1 MTVGQQHGLANVAL
15 PPVRVVHLRPSS
27 GWVALGLRELWEYR
41 GLAGFLALRD
51 LKVKYRQTLL
61 GAAWA
66 VLQPVA
72 TMIVFTLVFGR
83 LAGLSSDGT
92 PYPVFSLSGL
102 VAWTFI
108 ATAVGT
114 GSLSLVASSSMLSRI
129 WFPRGC
135 VPLAAVAAV
144 LVDILI
150 ASGVLVVVAIFFG
163 VLPSLRLLAFPAL
176 LVLAFVV
183 ALGPVLFLSAINVRF
198 RDVRHA
204 VPFLLQMWLFASPV
218 AYSTSIVPK
227 ALQPLYAINP
237 VVGLVEGFRWVIIGS
252 RTLNVLPL
260 VGVSAAPATIVL
272 LASAFLFRRQERG
285 FADVI

>member
-260 VGVSAAPATIVL
+260 VGVSAASATIVL